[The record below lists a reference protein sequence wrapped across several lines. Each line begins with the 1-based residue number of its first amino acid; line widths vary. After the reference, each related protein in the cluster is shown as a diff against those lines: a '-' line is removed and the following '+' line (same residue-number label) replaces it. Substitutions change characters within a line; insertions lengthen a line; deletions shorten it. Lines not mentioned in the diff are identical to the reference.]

1 MYCRVASYAK
11 GIQMKIKKLLWCI
24 HHHQLQLFYYRRG
37 HLEIKKWDG
46 DVMFTFDISKENN
59 RTVLVDSE
67 LEHFKDHCWN
77 KIGISSAEYISSI
90 ILVDRSFAFDAEVAD
105 AIFKMIQSHNGSQM
119 VDEGECIWEEED
131 IQTILN
137 AREDELLIDDPEIG
151 ETTIAHAT
159 GTMDIVASEGTK
171 YIVLEP
177 VVIEP
182 IIIEETEDTNVSENE
197 EISKEIPT
205 PIVSQEETP
214 LPPVINKPKRTRPKG
229 VPQVCFPDT
238 TPKSEKK
245 KQVTTITEADVNDEL
260 EESQFLLNPLGKN
273 FANNQDLSK
282 FIRKRTEGYNHGV
295 KEPE

>member
-1 MYCRVASYAK
+1 
-11 GIQMKIKKLLWCI
+11 MKIKKLLWCI

-67 LEHFKDHCWN
+67 LEYFKDHCWN
-77 KIGISSAEYISSI
+77 KIGISSDEFISSI

-105 AIFKMIQSHNGSQM
+105 AISKMIQSHNGSKV

-137 AREDELLIDDPEIG
+137 AREDELLIDDPEIA
-151 ETTIAHAT
+151 ETTITHTT
-159 GTMDIVASEGTK
+159 GTMEIVASQGTK
-171 YIVLEP
+171 YIMLEP

-182 IIIEETEDTNVSENE
+182 IITEDVEDTNISESE
-197 EISKEIPT
+197 VAVKDIPA
-205 PIVSQEETP
+205 PVASQEDTP
-214 LPPVINKPKRTRPKG
+214 LPPVINKPKKAKPKG

-238 TPKSEKK
+238 TPKAEKK
-245 KQVTTITEADVNDEL
+245 KQVTTITESEVNDEL
-260 EESQFLLNPLGKN
+260 EESQSLLNPLGKN
-273 FANNQDLSK
+273 FANNQDISK
-282 FIRKRTEGYNHGV
+282 FMSKRTEGYNHGV

>member
-1 MYCRVASYAK
+1 MYCRIASYAK

-67 LEHFKDHCWN
+67 LECFKDHCWN
-77 KIGISSAEYISSI
+77 KIGISSDEYISSI
-90 ILVDRSFAFDAEVAD
+90 ILVDRSFAFDAELAD
-105 AIFKMIQSHNGSQM
+105 AIFKMIESHNGSNV
-119 VDEGECIWEEED
+119 VDEGDCIWEEED
-131 IQTILN
+131 IQTVLN
-137 AREDELLIDDPEIG
+137 AREDELLLDDPEIT
-151 ETTIAHAT
+151 ETAITHTT
-159 GTMDIVASEGTK
+159 GTMNIEASKGTK

-182 IIIEETEDTNVSENE
+182 IITEESDDAHVSESEATSN
-197 EISKEIPT
+197 EIPT
-205 PIVSQEETP
+205 PVESKEDTP
-214 LPPVINKPKRTRPKG
+214 LPPVINKPKKTRPKG

-245 KQVTTITEADVNDEL
+245 KQVTSITEAEVNNEL
-260 EESQFLLNPLGKN
+260 EESQSLLNPLGKS

-282 FIRKRTEGYNHGV
+282 FFRKQTEGYNHGV

>member
-1 MYCRVASYAK
+1 MYRRIASYAK

-46 DVMFTFDISKENN
+46 DVMFTFDVSKENN

-67 LEHFKDHCWN
+67 LEHFKVHCWN
-77 KIGISSAEYISSI
+77 KIGISSDEYISSI
-90 ILVDRSFAFDAEVAD
+90 VLFDRSFGFDAEVAE
-105 AIFKMIQSHNGSQM
+105 AIIKMIQSHNGSTV

-137 AREDELLIDDPEIG
+137 AREDELLIDDPEIA
-151 ETTIAHAT
+151 ETMITHAT
-159 GTMDIVASEGTK
+159 GTMDIVASQGTK

-182 IIIEETEDTNVSENE
+182 IIIEETEDTNASENE
-197 EISKEIPT
+197 VASKDIPAPVVSKEEDT
-205 PIVSQEETP
+205 
-214 LPPVINKPKRTRPKG
+214 LPPVINKSKKAKSKG

-245 KQVTTITEADVNDEL
+245 KKVTTITEAEVNDEL
-260 EESQFLLNPLGKN
+260 EESQSLLNPLGKN
-273 FANNQDLSK
+273 FANNQDISK
-282 FIRKRTEGYNHGV
+282 FISKRTEGYNHGV

>member
-1 MYCRVASYAK
+1 MYCRIASYAK

-46 DVMFTFDISKENN
+46 DVMFTFDKSKENN

-67 LEHFKDHCWN
+67 LENFKIYCWN
-77 KIGISSAEYISSI
+77 KIGISSDEYISSI
-90 ILVDRSFAFDAEVAD
+90 ILVDRSFAFDAEVAE
-105 AIFKMIQSHNGSQM
+105 AIVKMIQSHNGSKA
-119 VDEGECIWEEED
+119 VDEWECIWEEED

-137 AREDELLIDDPEIG
+137 AREDELLIDDPEIA
-151 ETTIAHAT
+151 ETTITHAT
-159 GTMDIVASEGTK
+159 GTMDIVASQGTK
-171 YIVLEP
+171 YIMLEP

-182 IIIEETEDTNVSENE
+182 IITEEVEDTNVFESEVAV
-197 EISKEIPT
+197 KETPT
-205 PIVSQEETP
+205 PVESQEDTP
-214 LPPVINKPKRTRPKG
+214 LPPVINKPKKTRPKG

-245 KQVTTITEADVNDEL
+245 KQVTTITEAEVNDEL
-260 EESQFLLNPLGKN
+260 EESQSLLNPLGKN
-273 FANNQDLSK
+273 FANNQDISK
-282 FIRKRTEGYNHGV
+282 FMSKRTEGYNHGV

>member
-1 MYCRVASYAK
+1 MYCRIASYAK

-37 HLEIKKWDG
+37 YLEIKKWDG
-46 DVMFTFDISKENN
+46 DVMFTFDKSKENN

-67 LEHFKDHCWN
+67 LEHFKVHCWN
-77 KIGISSAEYISSI
+77 KIGISSDEYISSI
-90 ILVDRSFAFDAEVAD
+90 VLFDRSFAFDAEVAE
-105 AIFKMIQSHNGSQM
+105 AIAKMIQSHNGSTV

-131 IQTILN
+131 IQIILN

-151 ETTIAHAT
+151 ETTITHAT
-159 GTMDIVASEGTK
+159 GTMDIVSSQGTK

-182 IIIEETEDTNVSENE
+182 IIIEETEDTNVSESE
-197 EISKEIPT
+197 VAVKEIPT
-205 PIVSQEETP
+205 PVASQEEAP
-214 LPPVINKPKRTRPKG
+214 LPPVINKPKKARPKG

-245 KQVTTITEADVNDEL
+245 KQVTTITEAEVNDEL
-260 EESQFLLNPLGKN
+260 EESQSLLNPLGKN
-273 FANNQDLSK
+273 FANNQDISK
-282 FIRKRTEGYNHGV
+282 FISKRTEGYNHGV

>member
-1 MYCRVASYAK
+1 
-11 GIQMKIKKLLWCI
+11 MKIKKLLWCI

-67 LEHFKDHCWN
+67 LEHFKAHCWN
-77 KIGISSAEYISSI
+77 KIGISSDEYISSI
-90 ILVDRSFAFDAEVAD
+90 VLVDRSFSFDAEVAD
-105 AIFKMIQSHNGSQM
+105 AIFKMIQSHNGSKV
-119 VDEGECIWEEED
+119 VDDGECIWEEAD

-137 AREDELLIDDPEIG
+137 AREDELLIDDPEIA
-151 ETTIAHAT
+151 ETTITHAT
-159 GTMDIVASEGTK
+159 GTMDILASEGTK

-177 VVIEP
+177 VVISM
-182 IIIEETEDTNVSENE
+182 IEETEDTNVSESE
-197 EISKEIPT
+197 VAVKEIPT
-205 PIVSQEETP
+205 PVASQEEAP
-214 LPPVINKPKRTRPKG
+214 LPPVINKPKKARPKG

-245 KQVTTITEADVNDEL
+245 KQVTTITEAEVNDEL
-260 EESQFLLNPLGKN
+260 EESQSLLNPLGKH

>member
-1 MYCRVASYAK
+1 MYCRIASYAK

-46 DVMFTFDISKENN
+46 DVMFTFDKSKENN

-77 KIGISSAEYISSI
+77 KIGISSDEYISSI
-90 ILVDRSFAFDAEVAD
+90 ILVDRSFAFDAEVAE
-105 AIFKMIQSHNGSQM
+105 AIAKMIQSHNGSTV

-137 AREDELLIDDPEIG
+137 AREDELLIDDPEIA
-151 ETTIAHAT
+151 ETTITHAT

-171 YIVLEP
+171 YIMLEP

-182 IIIEETEDTNVSENE
+182 IIIEETEDTNVSESE
-197 EISKEIPT
+197 VASKDIPA
-205 PIVSQEETP
+205 PVASQEDTP
-214 LPPVINKPKRTRPKG
+214 LPPVINKPKKTRTKG

-245 KQVTTITEADVNDEL
+245 KQVTTITEAEVNDEL
-260 EESQFLLNPLGKN
+260 EESQSLLNPLGKH
-273 FANNQDLSK
+273 FANNQELSK
-282 FIRKRTEGYNHGV
+282 FFRKQTEGYNHGV

>member
-1 MYCRVASYAK
+1 MYRRIASYAK

-46 DVMFTFDISKENN
+46 DVMFTFDVSKENN

-67 LEHFKDHCWN
+67 LEYFKDHCWN
-77 KIGISSAEYISSI
+77 KIGISSDEYISAI
-90 ILVDRSFAFDAEVAD
+90 ILVDRSFAFDAEVAE
-105 AIFKMIQSHNGSQM
+105 AIVKIIQSHNGSKV

-137 AREDELLIDDPEIG
+137 AREDELLIDDPEIA
-151 ETTIAHAT
+151 ETTITHAT

-182 IIIEETEDTNVSENE
+182 IIIEEIDDTNVSEI
-197 EISKEIPT
+197 EIAVKEIPS
-205 PIVSQEETP
+205 PVASQEEAT
-214 LPPVINKPKRTRPKG
+214 LPPVINKPKKTRTKG

-238 TPKSEKK
+238 TPKSDKK
-245 KQVTTITEADVNDEL
+245 KQVTTITEAEVNDEL
-260 EESQFLLNPLGKN
+260 EESQSLLNPLGKN

>member
-1 MYCRVASYAK
+1 
-11 GIQMKIKKLLWCI
+11 MKIKKLLWCI

-46 DVMFTFDISKENN
+46 DVMFTFDVSKENN

-67 LEHFKDHCWN
+67 LEHFKVHCWN
-77 KIGISSAEYISSI
+77 KIGIGSDEYISSI
-90 ILVDRSFAFDAEVAD
+90 VLFDRSFAFDAEVAE
-105 AIFKMIQSHNGSQM
+105 AIVKMIQSHNGSTV

-137 AREDELLIDDPEIG
+137 AREDELLIDDPEIA
-151 ETTIAHAT
+151 ETTITHAT
-159 GTMDIVASEGTK
+159 GTMNIEVSQGTK
-171 YIVLEP
+171 YIMLES

-182 IIIEETEDTNVSENE
+182 IMIEETEDTNVSESEVASKDIPAPVESE
-197 EISKEIPT
+197 ED
-205 PIVSQEETP
+205 TP
-214 LPPVINKPKRTRPKG
+214 LPPVINKPKKTKPKG

-245 KQVTTITEADVNDEL
+245 KQVTSITEAEVNNEL
-260 EESQFLLNPLGKN
+260 EESQSLLNPLGKH
-273 FANNQDLSK
+273 FANNQELSK
-282 FIRKRTEGYNHGV
+282 FFRKQTEGYNHGV

>member
-1 MYCRVASYAK
+1 
-11 GIQMKIKKLLWCI
+11 MKIKKLLWCI

-67 LEHFKDHCWN
+67 LEHFKAHCWN
-77 KIGISSAEYISSI
+77 KIGISSDEYISSI
-90 ILVDRSFAFDAEVAD
+90 VLVDRSFSFDAEVAD
-105 AIFKMIQSHNGSQM
+105 AIFKMIQSHNGSKV
-119 VDEGECIWEEED
+119 VDDGECIWEEED

-137 AREDELLIDDPEIG
+137 AREDELLIDDPEIT
-151 ETTIAHAT
+151 ETTITHAT
-159 GTMDIVASEGTK
+159 GTMDILASEGTK

-182 IIIEETEDTNVSENE
+182 SMIEETEEANVSES
-197 EISKEIPT
+197 EIVSKEIPT
-205 PIVSQEETP
+205 PVGSQEDAS
-214 LPPVINKPKRTRPKG
+214 LPPVINKPKKTRPKG

-245 KQVTTITEADVNDEL
+245 KELTTITEAEVNDEL
-260 EESQFLLNPLGKN
+260 EESQSLLNPLGKN

-282 FIRKRTEGYNHGV
+282 FFRKRTEGYNHGV

>member
-1 MYCRVASYAK
+1 
-11 GIQMKIKKLLWCI
+11 MKIKKLLWCI

-67 LEHFKDHCWN
+67 LEYFKDHCWN
-77 KIGISSAEYISSI
+77 KIGISSDEYISSI
-90 ILVDRSFAFDAEVAD
+90 ILVDRSFAFDAEVAE
-105 AIFKMIQSHNGSQM
+105 AIAKMIQSHNGSKV
-119 VDEGECIWEEED
+119 VDEGD
-131 IQTILN
+131 IQTVLN
-137 AREDELLIDDPEIG
+137 AREDELLIDDPEIA
-151 ETTIAHAT
+151 ETTITHAT

-182 IIIEETEDTNVSENE
+182 IITEETEDTNVSESE
-197 EISKEIPT
+197 VAVKEIPT
-205 PIVSQEETP
+205 PVASQEEAP
-214 LPPVINKPKRTRPKG
+214 LPPVINKPKKTRPKG

-245 KQVTTITEADVNDEL
+245 KQVTTITEAEVNDEL
-260 EESQFLLNPLGKN
+260 EESQSLLNPLGKN

>member
-1 MYCRVASYAK
+1 MYCRIASYAK

-67 LEHFKDHCWN
+67 LEYFKDHCWD
-77 KIGISSAEYISSI
+77 KIGISSDEYISSI

-105 AIFKMIQSHNGSQM
+105 AISKMIQSHNDSKV

-151 ETTIAHAT
+151 ETTITHAT
-159 GTMDIVASEGTK
+159 GTMDIVASQGTK

-182 IIIEETEDTNVSENE
+182 IITEETEDTNVSESE
-197 EISKEIPT
+197 VAVKEIPT
-205 PIVSQEETP
+205 PVASQEEAP
-214 LPPVINKPKRTRPKG
+214 LPPVINKPKKARPKG

-245 KQVTTITEADVNDEL
+245 KQVTTITEAEVNDEL
-260 EESQFLLNPLGKN
+260 EESQSLLNPLEKN

>member
-1 MYCRVASYAK
+1 MYCRIASYAK

-46 DVMFTFDISKENN
+46 DVMFTFDVSKENN

-67 LEHFKDHCWN
+67 LEYFKDHCWN
-77 KIGISSAEYISSI
+77 KIGITSDEYISSI

-105 AIFKMIQSHNGSQM
+105 AIVKMIQSHNGSTV

-137 AREDELLIDDPEIG
+137 AREDELLIDDSEIG
-151 ETTIAHAT
+151 ETTITHAT
-159 GTMDIVASEGTK
+159 GTMDIVASQGTK

-182 IIIEETEDTNVSENE
+182 IITEEPEDTNVSESE
-197 EISKEIPT
+197 VVSKDIPA
-205 PIVSQEETP
+205 PVASQEDTP
-214 LPPVINKPKRTRPKG
+214 LPPVINKPKKVRPKG

-238 TPKSEKK
+238 TPKSDKK
-245 KQVTTITEADVNDEL
+245 KQVTTITETAVNDEL
-260 EESQFLLNPLGKN
+260 EESQSLLNPLRKH
-273 FANNQDLSK
+273 FANNQDISK
-282 FIRKRTEGYNHGV
+282 FMSKRTEGYNHGV

>member
-1 MYCRVASYAK
+1 MYCWIASYAK

-67 LEHFKDHCWN
+67 LEYFKDHCWN
-77 KIGISSAEYISSI
+77 KIGISSDEYISSI
-90 ILVDRSFAFDAEVAD
+90 VLVDRSFAFDAEVAD
-105 AIFKMIQSHNGSQM
+105 AIVKMIQSHNGSKM

-137 AREDELLIDDPEIG
+137 AREDELLIDDPEIA
-151 ETTIAHAT
+151 ETTITHAT
-159 GTMDIVASEGTK
+159 GTMDIVASQGTK

-182 IIIEETEDTNVSENE
+182 IIIEEAEDTNVSESE
-197 EISKEIPT
+197 EISKETPT
-205 PIVSQEETP
+205 PVASQEETP
-214 LPPVINKPKRTRPKG
+214 LPPVINKPKRTRTKG

-238 TPKSEKK
+238 TPKSDKK
-245 KQVTTITEADVNDEL
+245 KQVTTITEAEVNDEL
-260 EESQFLLNPLGKN
+260 EESQSLLNPLGKN
-273 FANNQDLSK
+273 FANNQDISK
-282 FIRKRTEGYNHGV
+282 FISKRTEGYNHGV

>member
-1 MYCRVASYAK
+1 MYCRIASYAK

-46 DVMFTFDISKENN
+46 DVMFTFDVSKENN

-67 LEHFKDHCWN
+67 LEHFKVNCWN
-77 KIGISSAEYISSI
+77 KIGISSDEYISCI
-90 ILVDRSFAFDAEVAD
+90 VLFDRSFAFDAEVAE
-105 AIFKMIQSHNGSQM
+105 AISKLIQSHNSSKV

-137 AREDELLIDDPEIG
+137 AREDELLIDDPEIA
-151 ETTIAHAT
+151 ETTITHAT
-159 GTMDIVASEGTK
+159 GTMDIVSSQGTK

-182 IIIEETEDTNVSENE
+182 IIIEETDDAHVSESE
-197 EISKEIPT
+197 ATSKET
-205 PIVSQEETP
+205 PAPVASQEEAP
-214 LPPVINKPKRTRPKG
+214 LPPVINKPKKMKPKG

-245 KQVTTITEADVNDEL
+245 KQVATITEAEVNDEL
-260 EESQFLLNPLGKN
+260 EESQSLLNPLGKN

>member
-1 MYCRVASYAK
+1 MYCRIASYAK

-46 DVMFTFDISKENN
+46 DVMFTFDKSKENN

-67 LEHFKDHCWN
+67 LEHFKVHCWN
-77 KIGISSAEYISSI
+77 KIGISSDEYISSI
-90 ILVDRSFAFDAEVAD
+90 VLFDRSFAFDAEVAE
-105 AIFKMIQSHNGSQM
+105 AIAKMIQSHNGSTV

-151 ETTIAHAT
+151 ETTITHAT
-159 GTMDIVASEGTK
+159 GTMNIVSSQGTK

-182 IIIEETEDTNVSENE
+182 IIIEETEDTNVSESE
-197 EISKEIPT
+197 VAVKEIPT
-205 PIVSQEETP
+205 PVASQEEAP
-214 LPPVINKPKRTRPKG
+214 LPPVINKPKKARPKG

-245 KQVTTITEADVNDEL
+245 KQVTTITEAEVNDEL
-260 EESQFLLNPLGKN
+260 EESQSLLNPLEKN

>member
-1 MYCRVASYAK
+1 
-11 GIQMKIKKLLWCI
+11 MKIKKLLWCI

-46 DVMFTFDISKENN
+46 DVMFTFDKSKENN

-67 LEHFKDHCWN
+67 LEYFKDHCWN
-77 KIGISSAEYISSI
+77 KIGISSDEYISSI

-105 AIFKMIQSHNGSQM
+105 AISKMIQSHNGSK
-119 VDEGECIWEEED
+119 VADEGAYIWEEED

-151 ETTIAHAT
+151 ETTITHAT

-177 VVIEP
+177 VVIDP
-182 IIIEETEDTNVSENE
+182 IITEETKDTNISESE
-197 EISKEIPT
+197 AVVKDIPALV
-205 PIVSQEETP
+205 VSQEDTP
-214 LPPVINKPKRTRPKG
+214 LPPVINKPKKARPKG

-238 TPKSEKK
+238 TPKADKK
-245 KQVTTITEADVNDEL
+245 KQELTVTKAEVNDEL
-260 EESQFLLNPLGKN
+260 EESQSLLNPFGKN
-273 FANNQDLSK
+273 FANNQDISK
-282 FIRKRTEGYNHGV
+282 FMSKRTEGYNHGV

>member
-1 MYCRVASYAK
+1 MYCRIASYAK

-46 DVMFTFDISKENN
+46 DVMFTFDKSKENN

-67 LEHFKDHCWN
+67 LEYFKDHCWN
-77 KIGISSAEYISSI
+77 KIGISSDEYISSI
-90 ILVDRSFAFDAEVAD
+90 ILADCSFAFDAEVAE
-105 AIFKMIQSHNGSQM
+105 AISKMIQSHNGSKM

-137 AREDELLIDDPEIG
+137 AREDELLIDDPEIA
-151 ETTIAHAT
+151 ETTITHAT

-171 YIVLEP
+171 YIMLEP
-177 VVIEP
+177 VVIET
-182 IIIEETEDTNVSENE
+182 IITEETEDTNSSESE
-197 EISKEIPT
+197 VVSKEIPA
-205 PIVSQEETP
+205 PVESQEKDP
-214 LPPVINKPKRTRPKG
+214 LPPVINKPKKAKPKG

-245 KQVTTITEADVNDEL
+245 KQVTTITEAEVNDEL
-260 EESQFLLNPLGKN
+260 EESQSLMNPLGKN
-273 FANNQDLSK
+273 FANNQDISK
-282 FIRKRTEGYNHGV
+282 FMSKRTEGYNHGV

>member
-1 MYCRVASYAK
+1 MYCRIASYAK

-67 LEHFKDHCWN
+67 LEHFKEYCWN
-77 KIGISSAEYISSI
+77 KIGVSSDEYISSI

-105 AIFKMIQSHNGSQM
+105 AISKMIQSHNGSTV
-119 VDEGECIWEEED
+119 VDEEECIWEEED

-137 AREDELLIDDPEIG
+137 AREDELLIDDPEIA
-151 ETTIAHAT
+151 ETTITHAT
-159 GTMDIVASEGTK
+159 GTMDILASQGTK

-177 VVIEP
+177 VVLEP
-182 IIIEETEDTNVSENE
+182 IITEDTEDANVSESE
-197 EISKEIPT
+197 ETQQDVQAFPT
-205 PIVSQEETP
+205 VQEETP
-214 LPPVINKPKRTRPKG
+214 LPPVINKPKKTRPKG

-245 KQVTTITEADVNDEL
+245 KQVTTITEAEVNDEL
-260 EESQFLLNPLGKN
+260 EESQSLLNPLGKN

>member
-1 MYCRVASYAK
+1 MYCRIASYAK

-77 KIGISSAEYISSI
+77 KIGITSNEYISSI
-90 ILVDRSFAFDAEVAD
+90 VLVDRSFAFDAEVAD
-105 AIFKMIQSHNGSQM
+105 AISKLIQSHNGSTV
-119 VDEGECIWEEED
+119 VDEEECIWEEED

-137 AREDELLIDDPEIG
+137 AREDELLIDDPEIA
-151 ETTIAHAT
+151 ETTITHAT
-159 GTMDIVASEGTK
+159 GTMDIVASQGTK

-182 IIIEETEDTNVSENE
+182 IIIEETEDTNVSESE
-197 EISKEIPT
+197 VAVKDIPT
-205 PIVSQEETP
+205 PEPSQEDAP
-214 LPPVINKPKRTRPKG
+214 LPPVINKPKKTRTKG

-245 KQVTTITEADVNDEL
+245 KQITTITEAEANDEL
-260 EESQFLLNPLGKN
+260 EESQSLLNPLGKN

-282 FIRKRTEGYNHGV
+282 FISKRTEGYNHGV

>member
-1 MYCRVASYAK
+1 MYCRIASYAK

-46 DVMFTFDISKENN
+46 DVMFTFDVSKENN

-67 LEHFKDHCWN
+67 LEYFKDHCWN
-77 KIGISSAEYISSI
+77 KIGISPDEYLSSL
-90 ILVDRSFAFDAEVAD
+90 ILVDRSFIFDAEVAD
-105 AIFKMIQSHNGSQM
+105 AIFKMIESHNGSTV
-119 VDEGECIWEEED
+119 VDEEECIWEEED

-137 AREDELLIDDPEIG
+137 AREDELLIDDPEIA

-159 GTMDIVASEGTK
+159 GTMNIEASKGTK

-182 IIIEETEDTNVSENE
+182 IITEEVEDTNVSESE
-197 EISKEIPT
+197 VAVKETST
-205 PIVSQEETP
+205 PVALQEDTQ
-214 LPPVINKPKRTRPKG
+214 LPPVINKPKKAKPKG

-245 KQVTTITEADVNDEL
+245 KQVTTITEAEVNDEL
-260 EESQFLLNPLGKN
+260 EESQSLLNPLGKS

-282 FIRKRTEGYNHGV
+282 FFRKRTEGYNHGV